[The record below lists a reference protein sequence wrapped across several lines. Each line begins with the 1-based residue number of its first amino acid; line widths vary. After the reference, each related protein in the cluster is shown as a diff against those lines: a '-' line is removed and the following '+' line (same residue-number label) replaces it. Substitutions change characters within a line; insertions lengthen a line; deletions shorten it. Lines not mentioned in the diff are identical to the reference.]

1 MSSNTNAQRSPFR
14 VFTHPTVQDGSQIAL
29 GRTHASWYLIFAS
42 PNGTS
47 MDRAFMCVNFI
58 DPSDPTTVGVVSPHG
73 RPRFSIGGTLRED
86 IIKNL
91 LFLRDAEGRP
101 LVKMVKQPYHPS
113 YKRGVRMAADVL
125 VPESELAH
133 ACARCGRWETQLGPR
148 FLRCGGCKDRY
159 YCSKECQKD
168 DWTRAYHK
176 GECKLLQKG
185 KAYEVER
192 RRKLHDNGWWFENST
207 LGTTRLLEGAGGDAY
222 GRALDEG
229 DYLSIAY
236 GKPTLPHDVPLIAR
250 TPSALAS
257 TNQDGDQND
266 LPPGFVSTGHAD
278 TDRYLIEM
286 YRFKNSNPPAEVLDV
301 LRVSHNTPSEPVRR
315 LTMEDL
321 PVIPPLP
328 SYPGFTPTGDPTLDE
343 VLLSKHLRRSGTV
356 AQRRELRSLLVE
368 REKALQ
374 KRRRLAA
381 QVFPDSELRK
391 DDEAHI
397 AGMSDVGRLDA
408 AVYLSDSDS
417 ASSMD
422 SLATVPDSSDEADF
436 YEDESEEGQEDWDER
451 DEGLE

>member
-1 MSSNTNAQRSPFR
+1 MSLQ
-14 VFTHPTVQDGSQIAL
+14 
-29 GRTHASWYLIFAS
+29 
-42 PNGTS
+42 
-47 MDRAFMCVNFI
+47 
-58 DPSDPTTVGVVSPHG
+58 
-73 RPRFSIGGTLRED
+73 
-86 IIKNL
+86 
-91 LFLRDAEGRP
+91 
-101 LVKMVKQPYHPS
+101 
-113 YKRGVRMAADVL
+113 
-125 VPESELAH
+125 
-133 ACARCGRWETQLGPR
+133 
-148 FLRCGGCKDRY
+148 
-159 YCSKECQKD
+159 CQKD

-192 RRKLHDNGWWFENST
+192 RRKLHDNGWWFEKST
-207 LGTTRLLEGAGGDAY
+207 LGETLLRNSACFASLFSSACTSGTTRLLEGVGGDAY
-222 GRALDEG
+222 ERALDEG

-236 GKPTLPHDVPLIAR
+236 GKPTPPHDVPLIAR

-278 TDRYLIEM
+278 TDRYLVEM
-286 YRFKNSNPPAEVLDV
+286 YRFKKSNPPAEVLDV
-301 LRVSHNTPSEPVRR
+301 LRVTHNTPSEPVHR
-315 LTMEDL
+315 LTMEDI
-321 PVIPPLP
+321 PVIPALL

-343 VLLSKHLRRSGTV
+343 VLLSKHLQRSGTV
-356 AQRRELRSLLVE
+356 TERRELRSILVE

-381 QVFPDSELRK
+381 QVFSDSELRK

-436 YEDESEEGQEDWDER
+436 YDDESEEEESREDWDEGS
-451 DEGLE
+451 E